1 MRKTEP
7 IAEAT
12 SLQPSL
18 GRSSAE
24 VIFENLTAGERL
36 RSEYASSRTL
46 VGTFLIELPA
56 QRTVKALALA
66 GFDFL
71 VIDLEHSSFG
81 VETMASLVAEAHACG
96 LPVLT
101 RVWTLDAGLIGKVLD
116 SGANGVLVPRVRSAQ
131 EARLAVEAARYG
143 PSGERG
149 LAPLLPFLSSPL
161 PQPLVGDSAVVVVQI
176 EGREAVDQAAQIALV
191 PGLDGIFV
199 GPYDLSQSLGQPG
212 DIGSESVRLAAN
224 SVAEVCGDH
233 VMLGIYV
240 HDPLESRGWA
250 EAGFR
255 LQCVG
260 FDGRMLL
267 HGARAFL
274 DHARDGV

>member
-1 MRKTEP
+1 MRKGEGL
-7 IAEAT
+7 ER
-12 SLQPSL
+12 SSVQPSTD
-18 GRSSAE
+18 GRSNAE
-24 VIFENLTAGERL
+24 VIFGHLTAGERL
-36 RSEYASSRTL
+36 RSQYASLRTL
-46 VGTFLIELPA
+46 LGTFLIELPA

-66 GFDFL
+66 GFDFV

-81 VETMASLVAEAHACG
+81 VETMAPLVAEAHACG

-101 RVWTLDAGLIGKVLD
+101 RVWSLDPGLIGKVLD
-116 SGANGVLVPRVRSAQ
+116 SGANGVMVPRVRSAHD
-131 EARLAVEAARYG
+131 ARRAVEAARYG

-149 LAPLLPFLSSPL
+149 LAPLIPFASSPL

-176 EGREAVDQAAQIALV
+176 EGREAVENAGQIAGV
-191 PGLDGIFV
+191 PGLDAIFV

-212 DIGSESVRLAAN
+212 DIGSDDVRLAAL
-224 SVAEVCGDH
+224 SVADVCGDR

-240 HDPLESRGWA
+240 DDPLESRSWA
-250 EAGFR
+250 ERGFR

-267 HGARAFL
+267 HGARTFL
-274 DHARDGV
+274 RSARDVP